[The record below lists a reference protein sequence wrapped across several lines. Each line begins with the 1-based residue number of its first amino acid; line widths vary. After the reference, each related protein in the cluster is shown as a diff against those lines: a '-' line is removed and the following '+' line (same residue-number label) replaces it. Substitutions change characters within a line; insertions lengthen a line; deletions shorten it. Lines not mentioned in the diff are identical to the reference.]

1 MTVRAAL
8 SAALGDTYRNSLRL
22 LAVNT
27 AVTAMLAAV
36 VIFVSAF
43 PLVLFVAPL
52 VAGPLI
58 AALVHCVV
66 TLVREEELVL
76 ADAFDGLQRFWKRG
90 LALGAVTGAV
100 LLAGALSVTFYAS
113 EDHRVLPLAAFC
125 AYVVAIAFLLVLL
138 GWLFALAEPEQGIG
152 DALCSAAA
160 LALRTPLRLLVLGLV
175 LLVINLAGV
184 VTVLPILT
192 LTIAYSFLAAAHLV
206 LPPVPSLEEVPA

>member
-8 SAALGDTYRNSLRL
+8 SAALGDTYRNSFRL

-27 AVTAMLAAV
+27 AVSAMLAAV
-36 VIFVSAF
+36 VLFVSAF

-52 VAGPLI
+52 AAGPAI
-58 AALVHCVV
+58 AALVYCVV

-76 ADAFDGLQRFWKRG
+76 ADALEGLQRFWKRG

-113 EDHRVLPLAAFC
+113 ESHRVVPLAAFC
-125 AYVVAIAFLLVLL
+125 AYVVAVAFLIVILA
-138 GWLFALAEPEQGIG
+138 WLFAVAEPQQSIG
-152 DALCSAAA
+152 DALRTAA
-160 LALRTPLRLLVLGLV
+160 LLALHSPLRLLALGLV
-175 LLVINLAGV
+175 LVVVNVVGI

-206 LPPVPSLEEVPA
+206 LPPVLSMEEVPA

>member
-22 LAVNT
+22 LVVNT
-27 AVTAMLAAV
+27 AVSAVIAAAV
-36 VIFVSAF
+36 LFVSAF

-52 VAGPLI
+52 VAGPVI

-66 TLVREEELVL
+66 TLVREEELEL
-76 ADAFDGLQRFWKRG
+76 ANAAEGLRRFWKRG

-113 EDHRVLPLAAFC
+113 EGHRVLPLAGFC
-125 AYVVAIAFLLVLL
+125 AYVIAIVFLLVLL
-138 GWLFALAEPEQGIG
+138 GWLFAVAEPEESVGA
-152 DALCSAAA
+152 ALRSAAL
-160 LALRTPLRLLVLGLV
+160 LALRSPLQLLVLGLV
-175 LLVINLAGV
+175 LLVVNVAGI

-206 LPPVPSLEEVPA
+206 LPPVPSIEEVPV